1 MAVKVA
7 GGGAGFARSVE
18 RILLRDKVR
27 LADISDG
34 VGSVSWD
41 FAVGAVAEMNIP
53 AVDIGGRLAAAG
65 LLTAGTTL
73 TYEAAPWQVA
83 AIERDYR
90 RPDIWLTVTARSQL
104 ARRLRNM
111 LGPDKSDGKVSPQQ
125 WITTRARKAGARVV
139 RVQPGASRRVITQK
153 RGESVLSIIEAL
165 ASDTGTEWVEY
176 DGCLYVGTAWWA
188 MHDLGLTQW
197 VAPLDGPRYASDL
210 AVVGLKTRSSIDDRT
225 EAATATLTVEP
236 EVGIRVRPWHTVR
249 LLDADPADNG
259 LWLVTQN
266 TWDDS
271 TPSATITLS
280 RPLKSSPKKASQ
292 GTSKIDGIGDGP
304 NVLDGEWIEG
314 ADRVWP
320 GCTRTPRQYVA
331 YARSALG
338 SGQPLN
344 NCLAWFS
351 VAIKGSQGAG
361 GYSARYVW
369 KFAPANTAKSP
380 GDTSP
385 PIGAVVVWG
394 AGTGGGH
401 GHVGI
406 STGGGKFISSTGGRV
421 VELSIAGFGDYLG
434 AMVPNLGGN
443 YPNYPGA

>member
-7 GGGAGFARSVE
+7 GGGTGFARSAD

-27 LADISDG
+27 LADVSDG

-41 FAVGAVAEMNIP
+41 FAVGAVAEMQIP

-125 WITTRARKAGARVV
+125 WITTRGKKAGARVV

-176 DGCLYVGTAWWA
+176 DGQLYVGTAWWA
-188 MHDLGLTQW
+188 LHDLGLTEW

-210 AVVGLKTRSSIDDRT
+210 AVVGLQTRSSTDDRT

-249 LLDADPADNG
+249 LLDADPADDG

-271 TPSATITLS
+271 TPSASITLS
-280 RPLKSSPKKASQ
+280 RPLKSSPKKGST
-292 GTSKIDGIGDGP
+292 GTGGNPDDP
-304 NVLDGEWIEG
+304 ATLDGEWIQG
-314 ADRVWP
+314 ADKVWP
-320 GCTRTPRQYVA
+320 RCTRSPRQYVA
-331 YARSALG
+331 YAQRQAAAG
-338 SGQPLN
+338 AGFRQN
-344 NCLAWFS
+344 GCLAWVS
-351 VAIKGSQGAG
+351 IALSGREGLG
-361 GYSARYVW
+361 GYYARYVW
-369 KFAPANTAKSP
+369 ERAPASAVKSP

-385 PIGAVVVWG
+385 PIGAIVVWG
-394 AGTGGGH
+394 PPTGGGA

-406 STGGGKFISSTGGRV
+406 SVGGGRFISATGGRV
-421 VELSIAGFGDYLG
+421 VELNIAGFGSYYG
-434 AMVPNLGGN
+434 AMTPSF
-443 YPNYPGA
+443 